1 MNKLLGTSVLAVALL
16 SVSAIAL
23 EQGPFTADQSRAGRA
38 LYVANCAACHGPELK
53 GAGEAPPLAGTTFIA
68 AWGNRSTEELY
79 NLVKASMPYGNGNSL
94 DADTYRR
101 IVAYVLAAN
110 GAQPGAKGF
119 SGSENIR
126 INTIAD
132 GKTPA
137 ALAAEERAPARGEA
151 GVARPPPLLSHTPVC
166 PPGAGGGWVGPG
178 GGGSRAYHPPPLPT
192 LRPALASRWRVS

>member
-94 DADTYRR
+94 DADTYRK

-110 GAQPGAKGF
+110 GAQPGTAALAGNEAAKI
-119 SGSENIR
+119 SS
-126 INTIAD
+126 IAD
-132 GKTPA
+132 GKAPV
-137 ALAAEERAPARGEA
+137 ALAAQAPARPRGGDE
-151 GVARPPPLLSHTPVC
+151 G
-166 PPGAGGGWVGPG
+166 GAPQG
-178 GGGSRAYHPPPLPT
+178 A
-192 LRPALASRWRVS
+192 AF